1 MTLGDVFFYQ
11 SANAKS
17 AKVRPVSLL
26 ARSGSSERW
35 LTCSLASSLQDT
47 LSGRDAVV
55 EEHRR
60 AVKSSIAKRREIE
73 KLRSSSSLK
82 ADRVSEALE
91 ELDEVRALS
100 ILPLSSLYEIQN

>member
-35 LTCSLASSLQDT
+35 LTCSLASSL
-47 LSGRDAVV
+47 
-55 EEHRR
+55 
-60 AVKSSIAKRREIE
+60 
-73 KLRSSSSLK
+73 
-82 ADRVSEALE
+82 
-91 ELDEVRALS
+91 
-100 ILPLSSLYEIQN
+100 PLSSLYDIQN